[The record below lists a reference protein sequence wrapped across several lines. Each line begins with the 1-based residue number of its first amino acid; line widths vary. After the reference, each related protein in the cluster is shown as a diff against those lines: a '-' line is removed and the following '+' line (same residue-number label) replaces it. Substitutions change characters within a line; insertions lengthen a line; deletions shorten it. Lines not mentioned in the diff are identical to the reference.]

1 VRPRTFQSIVAV
13 LVGVLLAAF
22 CAVSIAWAAGAQGA
36 EIAWTGLFRASV
48 VGTLEQ
54 PDTAIGR
61 TNQLSGVE
69 KLETTTTVPARLG
82 VSFGL
87 EYRLTGEREGDAAT
101 IQIVVVPPKAGLL
114 NPATGK
120 RVHRESWRPSIVLV
134 GAATIVG
141 YKLEHDWEVVPGL
154 WRFQIWQAG
163 RKLAEQSFCLVPEPG
178 SADSEKLSGE
188 DRCHSAA
195 TA

>member
-1 VRPRTFQSIVAV
+1 MKRAFPRIEA
-13 LVGVLLAAF
+13 LLAGVLLVALCAA
-22 CAVSIAWAAGAQGA
+22 SGAWAAGAQGA
-36 EIAWTGLFRASV
+36 EVQWAGLFRASV
-48 VGTLEQ
+48 VGTTQQ

-87 EYRLTGEREGDAAT
+87 EYRLTGEREGAAAT
-101 IQIVVVPPKAGLL
+101 IRVVVIPPKAGLF

-120 RVHRESWRPSIVLV
+120 RLYRETWRPSIVLV
-134 GAATIVG
+134 GAPTLIG

-154 WRFQIWQAG
+154 WRFEIWQG
-163 RKLAEQSFCLVPEPG
+163 ERKLAEQSFCLVPEPDG
-178 SADSEKLSGE
+178 PADSRKDDEG
-188 DRCHSAA
+188 CHSAA

>member
-1 VRPRTFQSIVAV
+1 MRQHSLNRLAAALT
-13 LVGVLLAAF
+13 GVLLAVF
-22 CAVSIAWAAGAQGA
+22 CTASGVVAAGAQGA
-36 EIAWTGLFRASV
+36 EIAWAGLFRADV
-48 VGTLEQ
+48 VGTTEQ

-61 TNQLSGVE
+61 TNQLAGVK
-69 KLETTTTVPARLG
+69 KLQSTTIVPARLG

-87 EYRLTGEREGDAAT
+87 EYRLTGDRDGDLAT
-101 IQIVVVPPKAGLL
+101 IKIVVVPPKAGLL
-114 NPATGK
+114 NPATAK
-120 RVHRESWRPSIVLV
+120 RVHRETWRPSTVVV
-134 GAATIVG
+134 GAPTLIG

-154 WRFQIWQAG
+154 WRFEIWQGA

-178 SADSEKLSGE
+178 SPESEKLSGE